1 MSNNGKISDIIHNMK
16 YLYYLIIFLRILSAP
31 LILIWPTT
39 AIILSFSLD
48 VIDADFAHYVVS
60 KKQYQIIDKALDFW
74 VFLYEMILAW
84 QLFPVFRN
92 FLLFLF
98 LWRMIGTLIFYFTGE
113 RKLFLIFA
121 NYFENAFF
129 VIFFRNYI
137 PKINLYF
144 LIGISFI
151 IKLFQE
157 WFIHVA
163 DLSVRED
170 ILKSKR
176 KWRNYV

>member
-1 MSNNGKISDIIHNMK
+1 MK

-31 LILIWPTT
+31 LIFFWPLQS
-39 AIILSFSLD
+39 IIVSFLLD
-48 VIDADFAHYVVS
+48 AIDADFAHYIVT
-60 KKQYQIIDKALDFW
+60 KKQYQLIDKTIDLW
-74 VFLYEMILAW
+74 VSFFEMVFAW
-84 QLFPVFRN
+84 QVFPAFRY

-98 LWRMIGTLIFYFTGE
+98 LWRIIGTLIFYLTGK
-113 RKLFLIFA
+113 RKFFLIFA

-129 VIFFRNYI
+129 VIFFRNYLS
-137 PKINLYF
+137 KINLYF

-157 WFIHVA
+157 WFIHIA

-170 ILKSKR
+170 IFGKKR
-176 KWRNYV
+176 KWRI